1 MSLTDRVRQSWGDAR
16 LYAPDHELLADIATL
31 EARCAA
37 LAKIVRQSAE
47 WSGPDTGLC
56 WALVP
61 EHEPSRGVCRPGYEP
76 YRNPCT
82 HPGCIERRALI
93 GDQP

>member
-1 MSLTDRVRQSWGDAR
+1 MSLADEVRATWGDTFPCVGDR
-16 LYAPDHELLADIATL
+16 ELLDKIAAL
-31 EARCAA
+31 EARVLA
-37 LAKIVRQSAE
+37 LAEIVRQSAE

-93 GDQP
+93 GEGA